1 MELINIVKIDHVLVF
16 VKHVMDL
23 NHAQAAMIIWTE
35 LDHYAYAKINI
46 LKLQAKNNANPVPII
61 VKLVVPMTNAPIVLK
76 MLIEIKSYQVVPAPL
91 GITMLLIIQFV
102 NNVQINVKH
111 VKEQALVALYAEEH
125 VKDQIVI
132 AIQVLMMMV

>member
-1 MELINIVKIDHVLVF
+1 
-16 VKHVMDL
+16 
-23 NHAQAAMIIWTE
+23 
-35 LDHYAYAKINI
+35 